1 MLKFDKIKIV
11 SDISN
16 IEIYDEDVFE
26 KILKNGVLVE
36 LRYRME
42 NPYYLYVEVDY
53 LENELV
59 IEFTGKILG
68 KKYPMLISE
77 ETIMSCFA
85 EINTNLG
92 FSIKSDLMME
102 AEVVKCD
109 VTSDIV
115 WEDIPN
121 LTHYVR
127 NNLTNYQKYIC
138 RRMKNGNFVVEKN
151 VSTSQYKKRMV
162 IYDKGTEMVLSGN
175 RGFLN
180 FYFDGENPFAGKCR
194 FELNLN
200 SKKQVRSSLNI
211 LDCTLRAVL
220 TSTQNPIL
228 DFLCE
233 VLSKDEVKMDVSDW
247 KSYQMW
253 LVLKDCDYDLQKVE
267 AKMRQYYAK
276 GNNFAKIMK
285 PYREILSSSQSS
297 MIRRTLFDR
306 LGMCQS

>member
-26 KILKNGVLVE
+26 KILKNGVLAE
-36 LRYRME
+36 LRYRIE

-59 IEFTGKILG
+59 IEFTSKILG

-85 EINTNLG
+85 EINSNLG

-102 AEVVKCD
+102 SEVVKCD
-109 VTSDIV
+109 ITSDIV
-115 WEDIPN
+115 WEGIPN

-162 IYDKGTEMVLSGN
+162 IYDKGTEMALSSN

-180 FYFDGENPFAGKCR
+180 CYFDGENPFVGKCR

-211 LDCTLRAVL
+211 SDCSLRAVL

-228 DFLCE
+228 DFLSE
-233 VLSKDEVKMDVSDW
+233 VLSDEETKVDVSDW